1 LSCRLT
7 ESSRAVGAEIAGIEG
22 RELDA
27 MRLYEEAIHSASD
40 NGFVN
45 NEAIA
50 YERASAFY
58 RASRFDQIADVYL
71 RNARYCYLRWGADGK
86 VRQLDEHYPHLHQE
100 RDSTSPT
107 ATIGMPVAQLNVE
120 TVVKASQAL
129 SSEIVLP
136 KLIEKLM
143 RLAVEHAGA
152 ERGLLIL
159 LRGAEPQ
166 IEAEVTTDHEMV
178 AVTVGRSAV
187 TPSDLP
193 QSALHY
199 VIRTR
204 QRVLLDD
211 ASVANLYSED
221 EYLRQKHPKSVLC
234 VPIVNQTKP
243 VGVLYLENNL
253 TARVFTSDRVTVL
266 ELVASQAAISLENA
280 SLYSDLQRSEADL
293 LEAQQLAHIGS
304 WKHHISSRR
313 LISACRVHLRVGAN
327 SGPGAT
333 CLP

>member
-1 LSCRLT
+1 
-7 ESSRAVGAEIAGIEG
+7 
-22 RELDA
+22 
-27 MRLYEEAIHSASD
+27 
-40 NGFVN
+40 
-45 NEAIA
+45 
-50 YERASAFY
+50 
-58 RASRFDQIADVYL
+58 
-71 RNARYCYLRWGADGK
+71 
-86 VRQLDEHYPHLHQE
+86 
-100 RDSTSPT
+100 
-107 ATIGMPVAQLNVE
+107 
-120 TVVKASQAL
+120 
-129 SSEIVLP
+129 
-136 KLIEKLM
+136 M

-166 IEAEVTTDHEMV
+166 IEAEVTTGHEMV

-211 ASVANLYSED
+211 ASIANLYSED

-234 VPIVNQTKP
+234 VPIVNQTKL
-243 VGVLYLENNL
+243 VGVLYLENTL
-253 TARVFTSDRVTVL
+253 TPRVFTSDRVTVL

-293 LEAQQLAHIGS
+293 LEAQQLG
-304 WKHHISSRR
+304 
-313 LISACRVHLRVGAN
+313 RVHTTRSASTMRANERKPRKRTSSFSKREKMRRNPLSLRN
-327 SGPGAT
+327 RRSIS
-333 CLP
+333 LRFL